1 LLNFKFR
8 LQKYKKWFG
17 KLLLYDIFD
26 KSIFNTLINKN
37 MPITANYP
45 DRKSWLKIPENSD
58 FPIQNI
64 PFGVFITK
72 EDIITIGT
80 RIGDYVIDLGALQKL
95 NYFEGIDLT
104 DDMFMQDTLNDFIS
118 DGKKTWRLVR
128 NRIAD
133 IFDANNTK
141 LKSNKQHLDLVIFKI
156 DEVEMQLPV
165 QIGDYTDFYSS
176 KEHATNV
183 GMMFRDPANA
193 LLPNWL
199 HIPVGYHGRSSTIV
213 PSGIPVH
220 RPMGQTLPDGEK
232 SPVFG
237 PSRSIDFELEMGF
250 ITTDANVM
258 GENIPVH
265 EAEDYIFG
273 MVLLNDWS
281 ARDIQKWEY
290 VPLGPFLAKNFATSI
305 SPWIVTMDALEPF
318 RTKGP
323 KQDPTPL
330 PYLQQKGKNAFDIH
344 LEVAIAPEN
353 AEAKVVSKS
362 NFKYMYWS
370 MSQQLAHHTSNGCR
384 VNSGDMMGS
393 GTISGSEKDS
403 FGSMLELTWGGKNP
417 ITMADG
423 SERKFIND
431 NDTVI
436 MKGFCKNNE
445 VRIGFGEVSSKL
457 LPPFVRK

>member
-1 LLNFKFR
+1 
-8 LQKYKKWFG
+8 
-17 KLLLYDIFD
+17 
-26 KSIFNTLINKN
+26 
-37 MPITANYP
+37 MPITANDP
-45 DRKSWLKIPENSD
+45 NRKSWLEVPKDSD

-64 PFGVFITK
+64 PFGVFLTR
-72 EDIITIGT
+72 ENVVTVGT
-80 RIGDYVIDLGALQKL
+80 RIGNYAIDLGALQQL
-95 NYFEGIDLT
+95 NYFEDIELT

-128 NRIAD
+128 NRLSEL
-133 IFDANNTK
+133 FDSENP
-141 LKSNKQHLDLVIFKI
+141 LLRDNKEHREIIIFKMEDI
-156 DEVEMQLPV
+156 EMQLPV
-165 QIGDYTDFYSS
+165 LIGDYTDFYSS

-183 GMMFRDPANA
+183 GKMFRDPENA

-220 RPMGQTLPDGEK
+220 RPMGQTLPNGET

-237 PSRSIDFELEMGF
+237 PSRLVDFELETAF
-250 ITTDANVM
+250 ITTDVNVM
-258 GENIPVH
+258 GENILIN

-290 VPLGPFLAKNFATSI
+290 VPLGPFLAKNFASSI
-305 SPWIVTMDALEPF
+305 SPWIITMDALEPF

-323 KQDPTPL
+323 KQEPTPL
-330 PYLQQKGKNAFDIH
+330 PYLQQKGKHTYDIN
-344 LEVAIAPEN
+344 LEVYLKPEN
-353 AEAKVVSKS
+353 AEASLISKS

-370 MSQQLAHHTSNGCR
+370 MSQQLTHHTSNGCR

-393 GTISGSEKDS
+393 GTISGPTEDS

-417 ITMADG
+417 ITMKDG

-431 NDTVI
+431 NDTVTI
-436 MKGFCKNNE
+436 KGYCQNSST
-445 VRIGFGEVSSKL
+445 RIGFGEVSSKL

>member
-1 LLNFKFR
+1 MIYLII
-8 LQKYKKWFG
+8 
-17 KLLLYDIFD
+17 IF
-26 KSIFNTLINKN
+26 STTNQHIIMPNIANNPARESWINVPK
-37 MPITANYP
+37 
-45 DRKSWLKIPENSD
+45 NSD

-72 EDIITIGT
+72 EDVITIGT
-80 RIGDYVIDLGALQKL
+80 RIGDCAIDMGALQQL
-95 NYFEGIDLT
+95 GYFEGIDLT

-128 NRIAD
+128 NRLGD
-133 IFDANNTK
+133 IFDSANPK
-141 LKSNKQHLDLVIFKI
+141 LRDNKEHKDIIIFNI
-156 DEVEMQLPV
+156 QDVEMQLPV
-165 QIGDYTDFYSS
+165 LIGDYTDFYSS

-183 GMMFRDPANA
+183 GKMFRDPENA

-220 RPMGQTLPDGEK
+220 RPMGQTLPNGEN

-237 PSRSIDFELEMGF
+237 PSRLVDFELETAF
-250 ITTDANVM
+250 ITTDVNIM
-258 GENIPVH
+258 GENIPIN

-290 VPLGPFLAKNFATSI
+290 VPLGPFLAKNFASSI

-323 KQDPTPL
+323 KQEPTPL
-330 PYLQQKGKNAFDIH
+330 PYLQQKGKHTYDIN
-344 LEVAIAPEN
+344 LEVYITPEKS
-353 AEAKVVSKS
+353 EEILVSKS

-393 GTISGSEKDS
+393 GTISGPTEDS
-403 FGSMLELTWGGKNP
+403 YGSMLELTWGGKNP
-417 ITMADG
+417 IKMNDG
-423 SERKFIND
+423 TERKFIND
-431 NDTVI
+431 NDTVT
-436 MKGFCKNNE
+436 MKGYCQNSSI
-445 VRIGFGEVSSKL
+445 RIGFGEVSTKL

>member
-1 LLNFKFR
+1 
-8 LQKYKKWFG
+8 
-17 KLLLYDIFD
+17 
-26 KSIFNTLINKN
+26 
-37 MPITANYP
+37 MPITANYTN
-45 DRKSWLKIPENSD
+45 RKSWLAVNKDSD

-64 PFGVFITK
+64 PFGVFLTK
-72 EDIITIGT
+72 ENVVTVGT
-80 RIGDYVIDLGALQKL
+80 RIGDFAIDLGALQQL
-95 NYFEGIDLT
+95 NYFEGIELT

-133 IFDANNTK
+133 IFDAENAK
-141 LKSNKQHLDLVIFKI
+141 LRDNKKQREIVIFNI
-156 DEVEMQLPV
+156 DEIEMQLPV
-165 QIGDYTDFYSS
+165 LIGDYTDFYSS

-183 GMMFRDPANA
+183 GKMFRDPANA

-199 HIPVGYHGRSSTIV
+199 HIPVGYHGRSSTII

-220 RPMGQTLPDGEK
+220 RPMGQLMTEGAT

-237 PSRSIDFELEMGF
+237 PSRLIDFELETAF

-258 GENIPVH
+258 GENVLVH

-290 VPLGPFLAKNFATSI
+290 VPLGPFLGKNFATSI

-323 KQDPTPL
+323 NQDPTPL
-330 PYLQQKGKNAFDIH
+330 PYLQQKGKHTFDIN
-344 LEVAIAPEN
+344 LEVAIEPEN
-353 AEAKVVSKS
+353 GAPTTVSKS
-362 NFKYMYWS
+362 NFKYLYWS

-393 GTISGSEKDS
+393 GTISGAEPTS
-403 FGSMLELTWGGKNP
+403 FGSMLELTWSGKNP
-417 ITMADG
+417 IKLNDG
-423 SERKFIND
+423 TERKFIND

-436 MKGFCKNNE
+436 MTGFCENKE

-457 LPPFVRK
+457 LPTFVRK

>member
-1 LLNFKFR
+1 
-8 LQKYKKWFG
+8 
-17 KLLLYDIFD
+17 
-26 KSIFNTLINKN
+26 
-37 MPITANYP
+37 MPNIANDP
-45 DRKSWLKIPENSD
+45 SRKSWIEVPENSD

-64 PFGVFITK
+64 PFGVFLTK
-72 EDIITIGT
+72 EDVVTIGT
-80 RIGDYVIDLGALQKL
+80 RIGDCAIDMGALQQL
-95 NYFEGIDLT
+95 GYFEGIELT

-118 DGKKTWRLVR
+118 DGKKTWRQVR
-128 NRIAD
+128 NRLAEL
-133 IFDANNTK
+133 FDVNNPN
-141 LKSNKQHLDLVIFKI
+141 LRDNKEHREIVIFKI
-156 DEVEMQLPV
+156 KDIEMLLPV

-183 GMMFRDPANA
+183 GKMFRDPENA

-213 PSGIPVH
+213 PSGIPVN
-220 RPMGQTLPDGEK
+220 RPMGQILPNGES

-237 PSRSIDFELEMGF
+237 PSSLVDFELETAF
-250 ITTDANVM
+250 ITTDANIM
-258 GENIPVH
+258 GENIPVS

-290 VPLGPFLAKNFATSI
+290 VPLGPFLAKNFASSI

-330 PYLQQKGKNAFDIH
+330 PYLQQKGKNAFDIN
-344 LEVAIAPEN
+344 LEVYIQPEK
-353 AEAKVVSKS
+353 AEPTLVSKS

-370 MSQQLAHHTSNGCR
+370 MAQQLAHHTSNGCR

-393 GTISGSEKDS
+393 GTISGSTPDS
-403 FGSMLELTWGGKNP
+403 FGSMLELTWSGKNP
-417 ITMADG
+417 IKMSDG
-423 SERKFIND
+423 TERKFINN

-436 MKGFCKNNE
+436 FKGYCENSA

>member
-1 LLNFKFR
+1 
-8 LQKYKKWFG
+8 
-17 KLLLYDIFD
+17 
-26 KSIFNTLINKN
+26 
-37 MPITANYP
+37 MPITANDP
-45 DRKSWLKIPENSD
+45 NRKSWLTVRENSD

-72 EDIITIGT
+72 EDVVTIGT
-80 RIGDYVIDLGALQKL
+80 RIGDYAIDMGALQQL
-95 NYFEGIDLT
+95 GYFEGIDLT

-128 NRIAD
+128 NRLAD
-133 IFDANNTK
+133 IFDANNSE
-141 LKSNKQHLDLVIFKI
+141 LRDNKAHRDVVVFNIA
-156 DEVEMQLPV
+156 DVEMQLPV
-165 QIGDYTDFYSS
+165 HIGDYTDFYSS

-183 GMMFRDPANA
+183 GMMFRDPENA

-220 RPMGQTLPDGEK
+220 RPMGQTMPADATA
-232 SPVFG
+232 PVFG
-237 PSRSIDFELEMGF
+237 PSRLVDFELETAF
-250 ITTDANVM
+250 ITTDANLM
-258 GENIPVH
+258 GENIPVG

-290 VPLGPFLAKNFATSI
+290 VPLGPFLAKNFASSI

-318 RTKGP
+318 RCASP
-323 KQDPTPL
+323 KQEPTPL
-330 PYLQQKGKNAFDIH
+330 PYLQQSGDHAFDIN
-344 LEVAIAPEN
+344 LEVSIAPEN
-353 AEAKVVSKS
+353 NEETVVSKS
-362 NFKYMYWS
+362 NLKYMYWT
-370 MSQQLAHHTSNGCR
+370 MSQQLAHHTINGCR
-384 VNSGDMMGS
+384 INSGDMMGS
-393 GTISGSEKDS
+393 GTISGPTEDS

-417 ITMADG
+417 IQMKDG

-431 NDTVI
+431 GDTVI
-436 MKGFCKNNE
+436 MRGYCTNDN

-457 LPPFVRK
+457 LPPIPTK